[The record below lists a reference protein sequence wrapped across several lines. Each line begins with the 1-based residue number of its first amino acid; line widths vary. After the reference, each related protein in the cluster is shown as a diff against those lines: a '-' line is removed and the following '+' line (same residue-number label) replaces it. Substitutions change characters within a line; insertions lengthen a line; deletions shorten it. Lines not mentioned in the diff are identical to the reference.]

1 MQVNW
6 IPFFS
11 QTGSEIAE
19 IISDTC
25 LEPLMIITNR
35 KDCNYHELLKRYN
48 VLHFS
53 DFKQLERIKNVLDN
67 NIITLHGFLRIIPD
81 YLITEHMYN
90 GHPGLIT
97 KYPELKGFNPQEK
110 AYNMKLST
118 SGSVIHK
125 VIPEV
130 DSGDVV
136 KFAEVNIKD
145 LELSEVYRKLHDNS
159 VQLWVSFFDEIFS

>member
-19 IISDTC
+19 IIESTG
-25 LEPLMIITNR
+25 LEPLMIITNKKSLEYDSR
-35 KDCNYHELLKRYN
+35 LKKFN
-48 VLHFS
+48 VLHFT
-53 DFKQLERIKNVLDN
+53 DFNSLLRIKSILDT
-67 NIITLHGFLRIIPD
+67 NIVTLHGFLRIIPEN
-81 YLITEHMYN
+81 LITFHMYN

-110 AYNMKLST
+110 AFKLKLKT

-125 VIPEV
+125 VTSEV
-130 DSGDVV
+130 DSGEILAS
-136 KFAEVNIKD
+136 KEINIED
-145 LELSEVYRKLHDNS
+145 TSLEEIYGKLHENS
-159 VQLWVSFFDEIFS
+159 IQLWVEFFSEIYN